1 MKYQFLLSFLL
12 FGQILKA
19 QYASFPAPNME
30 YGTIYVCNIYDCPG
44 YGYFN
49 TSMRYEGPELLCGL
63 KWSRF
68 VNIQNP
74 GLYYYIRVDEGKYYH
89 LKNCSNQVLMYDFSK
104 NLGDTILTSDLGNL
118 KVTEV
123 GVYTLLDG
131 STRKKMTLA
140 ALAPSYPY
148 KYTWVDGIGDLEAGF
163 FRYGDFEGGHCEL
176 ICLRDSSGIY
186 YHDANSY
193 KDCDSLLCPEP
204 TVKFDFSCD
213 GKTFQFLN
221 QSLDASRYL
230 WDFGDGSTSIEEN
243 PAHTYTTAGCYKI
256 TLAAKNEC
264 LTQSYLFSK
273 NVAVD
278 APHFWTPRALPV
290 PPLFQQIQYL
300 NSAQA
305 WAFGEKTLYKSTDG
319 GGNWD
324 TVPYPGPPRVIEALS
339 FSDAQHGMVVIKKAG
354 SLYSEEV
361 LWTND
366 GGVQWTTYTLD
377 QNSNITAIERLNDS
391 MALAAGHYEGVFATK
406 DGGLTWT
413 NIYSL
418 NVTLITD
425 FFPVGNGIVYFAGIN
440 QLGTPTTKFRFGKS
454 TDLLNWEVNQYA
466 DTLLVPGSTRMFF
479 TSPQKGFVSGQKGLI
494 KTLDGGISWLP
505 VPEVEGNFWF
515 IQFADSLHGWTCG
528 YSGGIYGTSD
538 GGENWQQQN
547 CGQITENTVGLGVR
561 SATQAQAV
569 IGQTWHVF
577 QTTPVPFNNCIVSA
591 IDIPSGE
598 NLVLKLYPNPTNT
611 SFLLS
616 WPGDPAELLECT
628 LLNAQG
634 RLVKYQK
641 SSASS
646 EVSVSDLPAGMYY
659 VQVRGPNSPQTY
671 WGKIVV
677 CARS

>member
-1 MKYQFLLSFLL
+1 MKYQLLLSFLL

-19 QYASFPAPNME
+19 QYAPFPAPNME
-30 YGTIYVCNIYDCPG
+30 YGTIYVCNIYDCIG
-44 YGYFN
+44 SGYFN
-49 TSMRYEGPELLCGL
+49 TSMRYEGPALLCGL

-68 VNIQNP
+68 VDIQTP
-74 GLYYYIRVDEGKYYH
+74 AIKYFIRVDEGKYYN
-89 LKNCSNQVLMYDFSK
+89 LVNCSNQVLMYDFSK

-131 STRKKMTLA
+131 STRKKMTLT

-148 KYTWVDGIGDLEAGF
+148 TYTWVDGIGDLKAGF

-204 TVKFDFSCD
+204 TSKFDFSCD

-221 QSLDASRYL
+221 QSLDATSYL
-230 WDFGDGSTSIEEN
+230 WEFGDGTTSTEEN
-243 PAHTYTTAGCYKI
+243 PVHNYTTAGCFKV
-256 TLAAKNEC
+256 TLAAKSDC
-264 LTQSYLFSK
+264 LPQSYIFSK
-273 NVAVD
+273 YVAVD
-278 APHFWTPRALPV
+278 APHFWKPMTLPA

-300 NSAQA
+300 DSTQA
-305 WAFGEKTLYKSTDG
+305 WAFEGNYLYKSADG
-319 GGNWD
+319 GSHWD
-324 TVPYPGPPRVIEALS
+324 TVSYPGPPRSISALS
-339 FSDAQHGMVVIKKAG
+339 FSDAQHGMVVVKIAG
-354 SLYSEEV
+354 SPYYKEI

-366 GGVQWTTYTLD
+366 GGVQWTAHPLEPSSD
-377 QNSNITAIERLNDS
+377 ITAVERLNDS
-391 MALAAGHYEGVFATK
+391 TGVASAHYQGVFVTK
-406 DGGLTWT
+406 NGGLTWT
-413 NIYSL
+413 NNYSL

-425 FFPVGNGIVYFAGIN
+425 FFPAGNGSVYFTGIN

-454 TDLLNWEVNQYA
+454 TDLLNWEVNQYT
-466 DTLLVPGSTRMFF
+466 DTLLVPGFTSMFF
-479 TSPQKGFVSGQKGLI
+479 TSPQKGFVCGKKGLI
-494 KTLDGGISWLP
+494 KTLDGGIKWLP
-505 VPEVEGNFWF
+505 VPGVEGYFGF

-538 GGENWQQQN
+538 GGQTWQQQN
-547 CGQITENTVGLGVR
+547 CGQIAENTVGLGVR
-561 SATQAQAV
+561 TATQAQAV

-577 QTTPVPFNNCIVSA
+577 QTTPTPFNNCSVSD
-591 IDIPSGE
+591 IDIPGGK
-598 NLVLKLYPNPTNT
+598 NQVLTLYPNPTNT
-611 SFLLS
+611 SFYLS
-616 WPGDPAELLECT
+616 WPGDPGELLECT

-646 EVSVSDLPAGMYY
+646 AVSVSDLPAGMYY
-659 VQVRGPNSPQTY
+659 VQVRVPNTPQTY

-677 CARS
+677 FKHL